1 MISLLSKGL
10 LRGWLQNWYNNSE
23 GVLCCEIEKLVKM
36 LILSGIKVINLEE
49 GGQKYEMGRVE
60 KEPYGF
66 GLKLEIVISSN
77 GNQSKLCYC
86 MLHQS
91 VQISCSV
98 MFDSL

>member
-60 KEPYGF
+60 EEPYGF
-66 GLKLEIVISSN
+66 GLKLEIVIPSN
-77 GNQSKLCYC
+77 S
-86 MLHQS
+86 
-91 VQISCSV
+91 
-98 MFDSL
+98 